1 MLDFWTAVWWENTC
15 SGLDRRTKADKC
27 VQYWIGRFKKG
38 DGRIAAGICSLAS
51 GCFWQESAVRLYSTC
66 CTVHLIYWRFPKA
79 LKDIQD
85 KTSFTDADAKS
96 RAKNTEELHQ
106 AQFPSEAVT
115 SWFRAGFLSKALKVG
130 SQALSGLGGR
140 PEEDEF
146 VWCWIERCQKA
157 YWENAAGDECR
168 CLRIDEVGF
177 RNSTPDSETKC
188 TSRHFPNTTVTFED
202 WPSAAKENMMLNWS
216 NREIQSVDALLM
228 YKAYQYQGHS
238 RTGRATLYFVSVS
251 CT

>member
-106 AQFPSEAVT
+106 AQFPSEDLRSSHFLVSGRFSVEGFEGWLPSIVRSWGT
-115 SWFRAGFLSKALKVG
+115 SRRGWVCLMLNWKISESLLRKCSRRRVSLFEHRLS
-130 SQALSGLGGR
+130 R
-140 PEEDEF
+140 
-146 VWCWIERCQKA
+146 IQKLDA
-157 YWENAAGDECR
+157 
-168 CLRIDEVGF
+168 GF
-177 RNSTPDSETKC
+177 RN
-188 TSRHFPNTTVTFED
+188 
-202 WPSAAKENMMLNWS
+202 
-216 NREIQSVDALLM
+216 
-228 YKAYQYQGHS
+228 
-238 RTGRATLYFVSVS
+238 
-251 CT
+251 